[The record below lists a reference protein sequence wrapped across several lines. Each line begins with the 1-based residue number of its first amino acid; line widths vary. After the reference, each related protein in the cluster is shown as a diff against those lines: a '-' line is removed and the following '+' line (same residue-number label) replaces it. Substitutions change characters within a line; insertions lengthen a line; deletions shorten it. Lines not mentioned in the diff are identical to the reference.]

1 MTIIPAQ
8 SVRGVRTDDNGTM
21 AYETA
26 RTRWPVTVQKMVE
39 DCERSADE
47 TAQSDAAQ
55 AEMKEL
61 SNKLRDLKAS
71 IERDAKLS

>member
-1 MTIIPAQ
+1 
-8 SVRGVRTDDNGTM
+8 M

-26 RTRWPVTVQKMVE
+26 RNRWSVTVQNMVE

-55 AEMKEL
+55 AEMKGL
-61 SNKLRDLKAS
+61 ANRLRDLKAS
-71 IERDAKLS
+71 IVRDDKLS